1 MPTDAPISLWPPAF
15 EAAIFDFDGTIS
27 DTAALWR
34 RVDED
39 FLGARGFAVPDDYAL
54 TLSTL
59 GFSKGAEYT
68 IERFGL
74 HESVESICK
83 QWIRMGRELY
93 EAEATLRPG
102 VVDYIGRLRARGVRV
117 ALATTNDPEV
127 LDGLSQVDV
136 ANLFDARVHGR
147 EVARGKDYPD
157 IYLEAARR
165 LEVEPASC
173 IVFEDIP
180 AALASARAAGMLACG
195 VRSSDPVQ
203 DMAQIEREAAA
214 RRNHLSPSYRIR
226 SARHSSPLG
235 ITARLLYSEA
245 ALLIESTSQYSLRKP
260 SCMSAALLVRVTSTM
275 FAVGYTRA
283 SASISFRTMTSSALP
298 SHTMMGWTSRTSPTV
313 SSSIVDALR
322 HEIPQRTHV
331 CIARSRPLDVV
342 GGKDL

>member
-1 MPTDAPISLWPPAF
+1 MVINTAAPSPLWPPAF

-74 HESVESICK
+74 DESVESICAE
-83 QWIRMGRELY
+83 WVRMGRELY

-102 VVDYIGRLRARGVRV
+102 VVDYIERLRSHGVRV

-136 ANLFDARVHGR
+136 ASLFDARVHGR
-147 EVARGKDYPD
+147 EVARGKDHPD

-165 LEVEPASC
+165 LEVELASC

-203 DMAQIEREAAA
+203 DMRQIEREADLVLDDWRDLA
-214 RRNHLSPSYRIR
+214 RP
-226 SARHSSPLG
+226 
-235 ITARLLYSEA
+235 
-245 ALLIESTSQYSLRKP
+245 
-260 SCMSAALLVRVTSTM
+260 
-275 FAVGYTRA
+275 
-283 SASISFRTMTSSALP
+283 
-298 SHTMMGWTSRTSPTV
+298 
-313 SSSIVDALR
+313 
-322 HEIPQRTHV
+322 
-331 CIARSRPLDVV
+331 
-342 GGKDL
+342 